1 QSKNP
6 RVISTIPAITQLS
19 VESTTVEY
27 DSQERVLFY
36 TAEQEVL
43 QPDGTK
49 AVVRQTAG
57 QARSAYLE
65 YEAKRQEERD
75 RQENVAKEAKTREL
89 EAQRTRREEALSP
102 SSATVTY
109 TVYRKGTPEEVRQD
123 RVNELMQETKGK
135 TYQLPDFSDSYK
147 NEANDTF
154 DFSVLYRILRSGMTQ
169 GEIAQTLDGARRRIM
184 YKALIVEKHAEAI
197 ADKTIADLQ
206 AKLDERKGQKLS
218 VVASVQRHL
227 GPHVMRALLRKTR
240 DNTQLSFNPEFY
252 NYLGFRPYPVEAIH
266 RWIARDETPSPKTDD
281 VRVKE
286 LLDDDFMY
294 HALFFDIVTQS
305 FFPNRELSG
314 EEGELLSYGIHLIA
328 QQFDEDEIIE
338 LLSAQPFDEKKA
350 QTRYQEAQAQLRKL
364 RSAGKKVRRE
374 VVKEAEEEESRAR
387 RLLQDKTSVLPMD
400 IAKRIEEAIR
410 ERLPESQ
417 PLGADYEEREQQEPR
432 AFTRAVK
439 NYEKAV
445 KRGIK
450 AIPPKREEY
459 GQGEESLAFTRD
471 ENLYETWMWLKTV
484 APSLQN
490 PKTILLPPNT
500 NF

>member
-1 QSKNP
+1 MLEAEAKRYGLQKQVGEYVYGNLQPILKERQSKNP

-36 TAEQEVL
+36 TAEREVL

-49 AVVRQTAG
+49 AVVKQTAG

-89 EAQRTRREEALSP
+89 EAQRTRREEALAP

-109 TVYRKGTPEEVRQD
+109 TVYRKGTAEDVRQD

-169 GEIAQTLDGARRRIM
+169 EEIAQTLDAARRRIM
-184 YKALIVEKHAEAI
+184 YKALIVEKQAEAI

-206 AKLDERKGQKLS
+206 AKLDEKKGQKLS
-218 VVASVQRHL
+218 VVGSIQRHL

-240 DNTQLSFNPEFY
+240 DNTQLNFNPEFY
-252 NYLGFRPYPVEAIH
+252 NYFGFRPYPVEAIH
-266 RWIARDETPSPKTDD
+266 RWIARDETPSPQTDD

-286 LLDDDFMY
+286 LL
-294 HALFFDIVTQS
+294 
-305 FFPNRELSG
+305 
-314 EEGELLSYGIHLIA
+314 
-328 QQFDEDEIIE
+328 
-338 LLSAQPFDEKKA
+338 
-350 QTRYQEAQAQLRKL
+350 
-364 RSAGKKVRRE
+364 
-374 VVKEAEEEESRAR
+374 
-387 RLLQDKTSVLPMD
+387 
-400 IAKRIEEAIR
+400 
-410 ERLPESQ
+410 
-417 PLGADYEEREQQEPR
+417 
-432 AFTRAVK
+432 
-439 NYEKAV
+439 
-445 KRGIK
+445 
-450 AIPPKREEY
+450 
-459 GQGEESLAFTRD
+459 
-471 ENLYETWMWLKTV
+471 
-484 APSLQN
+484 
-490 PKTILLPPNT
+490 
-500 NF
+500 